1 MAVGLG
7 CSEAVGAVGGASG
20 SLVGGGGGVGAER
33 RVVRVGSC
41 GLRSR
46 TAVGFAGRPVSPYKP
61 EALHPNHHPPFAIID
76 CTHAPHKNKNKVS
89 RVVYT
94 GMYRCIY
101 LALPVAARG
110 CRIKRETPAGP
121 RGAPSNVDATCQA
134 GRSVQAPLRLASRDT
149 QFRALASG
157 VKIMKRKKRDGG
169 SPKLTTHA

>member
-76 CTHAPHKNKNKVS
+76 FVHTPHTKTRTKLVELYTLACT
-89 RVVYT
+89 
-94 GMYRCIY
+94 GIY

-157 VKIMKRKKRDGG
+157 VKRMKRKKRDGG